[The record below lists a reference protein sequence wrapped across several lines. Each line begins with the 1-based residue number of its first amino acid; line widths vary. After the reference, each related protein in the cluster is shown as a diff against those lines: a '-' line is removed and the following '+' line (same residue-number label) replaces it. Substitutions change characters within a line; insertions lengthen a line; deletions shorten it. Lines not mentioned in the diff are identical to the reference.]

1 MLTAAAV
8 TTYVPCCRDDDKP
21 DGFALLQR
29 AAAVALA
36 QDCQQDADDLQQR
49 AAAEGPTAM
58 QQRKR
63 AAVTHKLCSRC
74 HTLKP
79 ASDFWKN
86 KCAEGDV

>member
-1 MLTAAAV
+1 MV
-8 TTYVPCCRDDDKP
+8 TSFCRDGDKP

-36 QDCQQDADDLQQR
+36 QDCQQDAGDLQQG
-49 AAAEGPTAM
+49 AAAAV

-63 AAVTHKLCSRC
+63 AAVTHKLCSKC

-79 ASDFWKN
+79 ASDFWKD
-86 KCAEGDV
+86 KCANLHIRTMHHVHANSQI